1 MQIKSISSLHI
12 YKEPLHTIIKNIRS
26 NDETT
31 KINTNLS
38 DHVVVRE
45 ENNTNVFDVSIM
57 NYHSPP
63 TNASITE
70 PGVAN
75 KYNNSTIMINSDDD
89 NKISLFGKPK
99 YTHDSKTTQQNS
111 SNSIKNT
118 NSRDLPKLL
127 NPYTPNDKRLYNHHH
142 MGSHENKA
150 IHKNDHY
157 NSLQEGQIKYIRLNS
172 LSKLSHKSHGK
183 HNTILE
189 RRYLST

>member
-1 MQIKSISSLHI
+1 
-12 YKEPLHTIIKNIRS
+12 
-26 NDETT
+26 
-31 KINTNLS
+31 
-38 DHVVVRE
+38 
-45 ENNTNVFDVSIM
+45 M
-57 NYHSPP
+57 NCHSPP
-63 TNASITE
+63 TNASITA

-89 NKISLFGKPK
+89 NNISLFGKPK

-150 IHKNDHY
+150 INKNDHY
-157 NSLQEGQIKYIRLNS
+157 SSLQEGQIKYIRLNS
-172 LSKLSHKSHGK
+172 LSKLSHNQKTVTASI
-183 HNTILE
+183 ILSLKDDISALDSAKE
-189 RRYLST
+189 LQYQREEIVKIISWLQSEFFSEQNPIY